1 MTSCEK
7 FTDLISA
14 RLDGMITPEEEQKL
28 EEHLACCPACRELA
42 QQMSALHAAFPEL
55 EEIPAPAGFTQ
66 GVMAKIR
73 EEQPEPKV
81 VPLTKRPRFKTISGL
96 AACLALCLV
105 LYQTG
110 MVGILGGGRKSDA
123 ADPTADVAVL
133 DAVRSVGEEGQVTQR
148 DTLEVSAPWQRHP
161 AGRCPLGTGQGGQ
174 FRLCRQRRR
183 DGTTAGADPG
193 AEPAGGRTARSAA
206 DPGGNLLGEAA
217 AGQLKETT
225 PESDG
230 IQAFCFAR
238 DGG

>member
-110 MVGILGGGRKSDA
+110 MAGIIGGGRKSDA
-123 ADPTADVAVL
+123 ADPAADVAVL

-148 DTLEVSAPWQRHP
+148 DTLTLKSLPRGSGILLADARWEPDEEGNSVCAVSADGMEQLLELIREKNLPVEEQP
-161 AGRCPLGTGQGGQ
+161 DQPLIQGG
-174 FRLCRQRRR
+174 
-183 DGTTAGADPG
+183 TYWVK
-193 AEPAGGRTARSAA
+193 
-206 DPGGNLLGEAA
+206 LL
-217 AGQLKETT
+217 Q
-225 PESDG
+225 DN
-230 IQAFCFAR
+230 
-238 DGG
+238 